1 MWSLL
6 QLKEANINRKMWG
19 TKVAK
24 EVVEAARGWCPTQR
38 RIGGGRSVNREGYYS
53 RDDAVN
59 CDDGDGIR

>member
-24 EVVEAARGWCPTQR
+24 EVVLRLRVGGAQRSGGLEEA
-38 RIGGGRSVNREGYYS
+38 
-53 RDDAVN
+53 DL
-59 CDDGDGIR
+59 

>member
-24 EVVEAARGWCPTQR
+24 EVVEAARGW
-38 RIGGGRSVNREGYYS
+38 IGGGRSVNREGYYS